1 MKKRILIVGSSG
13 FLGKIFSK
21 EFNLSFSILKT
32 HIKGKKKIDLAHKK
46 KLYKFIDK
54 KNFYLVLNLAGG
66 QHALKKKNFI
76 TENLNLIKICNK
88 NKVKIIFF
96 STSLVYSSSSK
107 LSNEKSAIKSFNE
120 YTKNKIL
127 LENLYKKLSLDYKI
141 IRLSNVYD
149 NDFSKSGIFYN
160 IKKNIYLNK
169 SIYFNDIDIV
179 RNYIHTNDV
188 VNLLKKLLFNYENIK
203 EKIFNFGN
211 ENLSIFKILKLFE
224 KIFKKKID
232 YKINKIKKY
241 DPSIKVNN
249 SLAKKVLKYNNRFTL
264 RNTIIYSKKN
274 LR

>member
-1 MKKRILIVGSSG
+1 M
-13 FLGKIFSK
+13 
-21 EFNLSFSILKT
+21 
-32 HIKGKKKIDLAHKK
+32 
-46 KLYKFIDK
+46 
-54 KNFYLVLNLAGG
+54 
-66 QHALKKKNFI
+66 
-76 TENLNLIKICNK
+76 
-88 NKVKIIFF
+88 
-96 STSLVYSSSSK
+96 
-107 LSNEKSAIKSFNE
+107 
-120 YTKNKIL
+120 
-127 LENLYKKLSLDYKI
+127 ENLYKKLSLDYKI

-232 YKINKIKKY
+232 YKINKIKKC